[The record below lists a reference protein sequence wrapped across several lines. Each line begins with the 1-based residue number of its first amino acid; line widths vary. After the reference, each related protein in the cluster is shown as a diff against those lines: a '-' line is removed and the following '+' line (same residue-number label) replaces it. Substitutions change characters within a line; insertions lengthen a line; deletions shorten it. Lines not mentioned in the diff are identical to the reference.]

1 MTENPPPKPSGDW
14 PVAHPVDLDAIGQDT
29 DGQAEQEHGEQYA
42 RYWGDRAWNELVLD
56 NIRIDL
62 ERQPSA
68 ATIHAAA
75 TRWKNA
81 ITNLADE
88 LINTRRN
95 ER

>member
-1 MTENPPPKPSGDW
+1 MTENPPPKPIGDW
-14 PVAHPVDLDAIGQDT
+14 PVTHPVDLDAIGQDT
-29 DGQAEQEHGEQYA
+29 DGQPDQEHGEQYT

-62 ERQPSA
+62 ERHPSP
-68 ATIHAAA
+68 ATVRAAA
-75 TRWKNA
+75 TRWKDA